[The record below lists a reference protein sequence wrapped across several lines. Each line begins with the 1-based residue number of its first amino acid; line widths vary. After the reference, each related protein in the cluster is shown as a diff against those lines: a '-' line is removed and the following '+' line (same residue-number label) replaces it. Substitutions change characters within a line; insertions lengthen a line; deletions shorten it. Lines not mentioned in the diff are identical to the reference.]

1 MTNVVTDALLYL
13 LSAER
18 ALIKWSSWSRCSV
31 RRRTHSS
38 RVTPMLVLSLPLLQV
53 VILPPLRLR
62 QTYTGTK
69 HNHECKKG
77 QTFFSLTCWA
87 LMRTSTFLNLWF
99 SYFVLNCCNC
109 SRIFELFFWIM
120 TSSENPSV
128 HNWTITGRKCPY
140 HWSWKQGT

>member
-1 MTNVVTDALLYL
+1 MTNVVTGALLYL

-62 QTYTGTK
+62 QTYTGT
-69 HNHECKKG
+69 NTIMNAKKAR
-77 QTFFSLTCWA
+77 FS
-87 LMRTSTFLNLWF
+87 
-99 SYFVLNCCNC
+99 
-109 SRIFELFFWIM
+109 SRSL
-120 TSSENPSV
+120 V
-128 HNWTITGRKCPY
+128 GH
-140 HWSWKQGT
+140 